1 MAEKW
6 NFEAEYI
13 QSCNCAYGCPC
24 NFNAL
29 PTTGNCE
36 ALVAYRIRKG
46 QFGKTKLDGVTFAW
60 GLWWPKAIHMG
71 NGAGRVYIDPKASA
85 EQKKAIETIT
95 GGKVGGGVFAVF
107 PSTFAMAYP
116 MKTAKI
122 DFRFK
127 GHDSSFRVEGV
138 GEVQSEHIRNPVTG
152 APFEGQIFLP
162 GGVNWRKSEVTSI
175 KRWRLRDDVAG
186 WNMTHENVAG
196 FVAVQRYNERGP
208 VKRAA

>member
-1 MAEKW
+1 MADKW

-71 NGAGRVYIDPKASA
+71 NGAGRVYIDSKASA
-85 EQKKAIETIT
+85 EQKKSIETIT

-107 PSTFAMAYP
+107 PSTLALAYP

-175 KRWRLRDDVAG
+175 KRWLLRDDVAG
-186 WNMTHENVAG
+186 WNMAHENVAG

-208 VKRAA
+208 VTRAA

>member
-1 MAEKW
+1 LADKW

-71 NGAGRVYIDPKASA
+71 NGAGRVYIDSKASA
-85 EQKKAIETIT
+85 EQKKSIETIT

-107 PSTFAMAYP
+107 PSTLALAYP

-127 GHDSSFRVEGV
+127 GYDSSFRVEGV

-175 KRWRLRDDVAG
+175 KRWLLRDDVAG
-186 WNMTHENVAG
+186 WNMAHENVAG

-208 VKRAA
+208 VTRAA

>member
-1 MAEKW
+1 MADKW

-71 NGAGRVYIDPKASA
+71 NGAGRVYIDSKASA

-107 PSTFAMAYP
+107 PSTLALAYP

-175 KRWRLRDDVAG
+175 KRWLLRDDVAG
-186 WNMTHENVAG
+186 WNMAHENVAG